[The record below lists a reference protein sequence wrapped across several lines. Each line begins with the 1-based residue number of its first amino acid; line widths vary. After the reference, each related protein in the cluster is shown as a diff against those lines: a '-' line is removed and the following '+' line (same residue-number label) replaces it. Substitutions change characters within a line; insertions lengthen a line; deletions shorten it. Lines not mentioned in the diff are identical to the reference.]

1 MDNSLVRDHP
11 ADTRSMSN
19 NLSCKPCSMVEEEE
33 EEGEKEKRRKKKA
46 SLATLHTEWCFPCR
60 DGHAEGRCLKLFFLW
75 SLATEAVTPLLNDIE
90 KRLS

>member
-1 MDNSLVRDHP
+1 MTILLTPVACQITFPASPVPWLKKKRKRVR
-11 ADTRSMSN
+11 R
-19 NLSCKPCSMVEEEE
+19 KKEE
-33 EEGEKEKRRKKKA
+33 KKKA